1 MDGNESIY
9 QSMNQYLSPEQSQSL
24 TEIATHIPLP
34 LNKEQIRDHL
44 TEVSYAKAEQIKND
58 YVYTLDQKQLARERD
73 LKIDRVI
80 TSRWFGIPLMLLLL
94 LVIFWLTIVGA
105 NGPSQL
111 LANFFSWVEGYID
124 QFLDWIHTPTWL
136 HNMLLSGVYQTL
148 ANVVSVM
155 LPPMAIFFPLFTLL
169 EDLGYLP
176 RVAFNL
182 DHLFKKPVL
191 MGNNA

>member
-1 MDGNESIY
+1 MPLLDKQFPNLNPRWLALRLMDGNESIY

-111 LANFFSWVEGYID
+111 LANFFSWGRRLY
-124 QFLDWIHTPTWL
+124 
-136 HNMLLSGVYQTL
+136 
-148 ANVVSVM
+148 
-155 LPPMAIFFPLFTLL
+155 
-169 EDLGYLP
+169 
-176 RVAFNL
+176 
-182 DHLFKKPVL
+182 
-191 MGNNA
+191 